1 MDTVLAKINKQ
12 NNLVKIFLT
21 VFVFVFLFLFVFG
34 INTPL
39 AEAKS
44 TAQEDACIGGWFTRP
59 LICLA
64 ISLFKVLSA
73 FVSIAVS
80 FFGWVVD
87 PAKLT
92 AVIASDSVY
101 LAWKNVRDFLNIAF
115 ILFLLFSAFCTIFQV
130 SKYSIKNT
138 WLNIVL
144 MALLVNFSFPIAR
157 FVIDISNSLAY
168 TLLAVLF
175 PDGLDQLPGAFAGMS
190 NIGDLIYP
198 GDAELVPLVF
208 ADIFLFLFAVTFL
221 VMSLLFALRIIALAI
236 IIIFSPVAFTGSIIP
251 GLQDKAAKWWE
262 QLFSYSFFA
271 PIMIFMIYIATG
283 LTASM
288 TVEMEKS
295 LPSIAGKNFSDPSW
309 LVRACT
315 FTVPIVI
322 LWIGMA
328 FGKSM
333 SGEAG
338 GAIVGYAQK
347 KMKGIGKSVSGFNF
361 VKKQYD
367 NFAGARKKRKEEI
380 AKNSF
385 GSKIGTALNKGQDTL
400 ISKLTGP
407 KGAAAKRLKKTK
419 TTDFDDDA
427 KKAADKHD
435 ATATGAIHKH
445 LISKS
450 AVIAASDP
458 ANRAAAIDF
467 AGQYKQLISD
477 PVRKAEH
484 EGDIRLKH
492 QTAASAA
499 ATAAG
504 IAPQDRSA
512 YMEAFIQREIAT
524 SWGNM
529 RANYNKVKKAHT
541 DIK

>member
-221 VMSLLFALRIIALAI
+221 VISLLFALRIIALAI
-236 IIIFSPVAFTGSIIP
+236 IIIFSPVAFTGSC
-251 GLQDKAAKWWE
+251 G
-262 QLFSYSFFA
+262 
-271 PIMIFMIYIATG
+271 
-283 LTASM
+283 
-288 TVEMEKS
+288 
-295 LPSIAGKNFSDPSW
+295 
-309 LVRACT
+309 
-315 FTVPIVI
+315 
-322 LWIGMA
+322 
-328 FGKSM
+328 
-333 SGEAG
+333 
-338 GAIVGYAQK
+338 
-347 KMKGIGKSVSGFNF
+347 
-361 VKKQYD
+361 
-367 NFAGARKKRKEEI
+367 
-380 AKNSF
+380 
-385 GSKIGTALNKGQDTL
+385 
-400 ISKLTGP
+400 
-407 KGAAAKRLKKTK
+407 
-419 TTDFDDDA
+419 
-427 KKAADKHD
+427 
-435 ATATGAIHKH
+435 
-445 LISKS
+445 
-450 AVIAASDP
+450 
-458 ANRAAAIDF
+458 
-467 AGQYKQLISD
+467 
-477 PVRKAEH
+477 
-484 EGDIRLKH
+484 
-492 QTAASAA
+492 
-499 ATAAG
+499 
-504 IAPQDRSA
+504 
-512 YMEAFIQREIAT
+512 
-524 SWGNM
+524 
-529 RANYNKVKKAHT
+529 
-541 DIK
+541 